1 MYLNSLKITKIFI
14 VIIVSVFIA
23 GCATIPKQSA
33 QLSEELGYK
42 LNKIEHS
49 HILLLHNFFNQK
61 REIVDDFIVKLWIP
75 KFSENF
81 FSNPTIEKTWNE
93 IVSSGNKED
102 RLKFITLLGPK
113 LLSQIENK
121 RQELIKPLD
130 ILESDIEQK
139 ILNEYNAA
147 KSINNSL
154 TSFLYSAA
162 KVDENRSR
170 YLEMIGVTDTK
181 IGEAINN
188 TDQIVTDLIK
198 GGETTLDNLG
208 KVNSY
213 LSKLEE
219 IKNKINN
226 H

>member
-1 MYLNSLKITKIFI
+1 MYLDSFKIYKTL
-14 VIIVSVFIA
+14 IA
-23 GCATIPKQSA
+23 FLVGILITGCATIPKQSA

-42 LNKIEHS
+42 LNNIEHS

-61 REIVDDFIVKLWIP
+61 REIVDEFIVETWIP
-75 KFSENF
+75 KFSEEF

-93 IVSSGNKED
+93 IVNSDNKED
-102 RLKFITLLGPK
+102 RLKFITLLGPR
-113 LLSQIENK
+113 LFTQINKK
-121 RQELIKPLD
+121 RQELIKPLND
-130 ILESDIEQK
+130 LEKEIEVK
-139 ILNEYNAA
+139 IQNEYNSA

-170 YLEMIGVTDTK
+170 YLEMLGVSDTK
-181 IGEAINN
+181 IGDALN
-188 TDQIVTDLIK
+188 TTDKIVTDLVK
-198 GGETTLDNLG
+198 GGETTSDNLE

-226 H
+226 R